1 MRERLRATHNLQQ
14 NTQKKLERLK
24 TKIVQLMEKSSL
36 VPRPIPSF
44 SMLHAEKWEGLVSE
58 ITCAMSI
65 VTQQSSKI
73 WPLNKATVLG

>member
-1 MRERLRATHNLQQ
+1 MELHHNFV
-14 NTQKKLERLK
+14 RY
-24 TKIVQLMEKSSL
+24 KSLDRFFHRGWLSL

-44 SMLHAEKWEGLVSE
+44 SMLHAEKREGLVSE